1 MRNNTCKRK
10 KPRPFWATLRQSAN
24 LFQDATA
31 AKRRNLEEAGNH
43 RLFVSRENST
53 QKPLKN
59 EKYPKVETWN
69 FQALHDEM
77 RYVEDADVCCFF
89 WDSPKNHWEP
99 NREATI
105 LKGQYVLKMARNF
118 DVFSNWSPDLDPQRW
133 CLIVGGLWRSPPK
146 NAIAHDGCS
155 LWGDAWVQ
163 RLVGGVCSNFD
174 VGDGHVAWREV
185 IHITRGRVF
194 FWGGKGLGCSKAT
207 CWKRGW

>member
-89 WDSPKNHWEP
+89 LGFTEKPLGTEP
-99 NREATI
+99 GSHDFE
-105 LKGQYVLKMARNF
+105 
-118 DVFSNWSPDLDPQRW
+118 
-133 CLIVGGLWRSPPK
+133 RSICAE
-146 NAIAHDGCS
+146 NG
-155 LWGDAWVQ
+155 
-163 RLVGGVCSNFD
+163 
-174 VGDGHVAWREV
+174 
-185 IHITRGRVF
+185 
-194 FWGGKGLGCSKAT
+194 
-207 CWKRGW
+207 